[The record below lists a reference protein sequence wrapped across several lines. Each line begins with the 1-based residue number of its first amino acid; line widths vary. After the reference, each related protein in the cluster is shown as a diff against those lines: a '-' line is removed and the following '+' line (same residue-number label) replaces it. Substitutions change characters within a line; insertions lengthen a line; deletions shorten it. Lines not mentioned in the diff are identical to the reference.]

1 MKKIFKTLSL
11 LFALGAAFASC
22 APEEITFSH
31 ENPAFEAKEGMILI
45 EAIAP
50 AGIVA
55 GDEIYIIGPAIGD
68 SASVVGVKPEYQLE
82 QSTTVSRKWGV
93 YLNPANFL
101 EGKTLADGFRF
112 VALDKGHE
120 VTPLNEEPNHT
131 LNAVTGKSYNVY
143 MAGAWSNDFL
153 VRPLVE
159 LPEHLNFRV
168 YIIDNTGWEG
178 DQEVHLYM
186 YGDKNDLG
194 GAWPGIAVSGTEEL
208 GGITYKYFDLGPE
221 ANQLEEHLIFNNN
234 GNGAQ
239 TPGDQEPII
248 TFENADYFFKVTADG
263 CEVLKNP
270 GMDKKAELGEIPE
283 PEPVYP
289 APGYN
294 LYIQDATSWPGNL
307 YVHLWA
313 DGYGTEWP
321 GLAVSATEE
330 IDGVTYKVFA
340 LPGEVNGKTISFIA
354 HSDENDG
361 ENRVQVDNVEVS
373 GSLAYKL
380 TAGAA
385 EAITGITDPARIFLT
400 DERHWPGNL
409 YIHMWNDSGDATDW
423 PGVSGEMVNFNGT
436 NYLMFTAPRK
446 LSGQTVS
453 AIIHS
458 DENDGENR
466 IETTLKLDKD
476 RFYLLGTTTI
486 FDEALEYNPSSL
498 YVRDEMGWGE
508 NLHLYAWGT
517 SEIFGGWAGAVANET
532 VSIGGYKWARFDI
545 AASDAHKEANLIF
558 NNGNGGD
565 GNQFDAAKIETG
577 EDHWFLIRD
586 YTCEE
591 LSAAK
596 ARIFVINNTGWDDA
610 DLHLYSWGSYEAY
623 GGWPGAVSGGKQTV
637 DGTEYLYFEIPETG
651 ITMNLI
657 FNNNNGSQFDA
668 ASITS
673 GYDVFYTLTPGA
685 ATPIE

>member
-1 MKKIFKTLSL
+1 
-11 LFALGAAFASC
+11 
-22 APEEITFSH
+22 
-31 ENPAFEAKEGMILI
+31 
-45 EAIAP
+45 
-50 AGIVA
+50 
-55 GDEIYIIGPAIGD
+55 
-68 SASVVGVKPEYQLE
+68 
-82 QSTTVSRKWGV
+82 
-93 YLNPANFL
+93 
-101 EGKTLADGFRF
+101 
-112 VALDKGHE
+112 
-120 VTPLNEEPNHT
+120 
-131 LNAVTGKSYNVY
+131 
-143 MAGAWSNDFL
+143 
-153 VRPLVE
+153 
-159 LPEHLNFRV
+159 
-168 YIIDNTGWEG
+168 
-178 DQEVHLYM
+178 M

-239 TPGDQEPII
+239 TPGDQEPVI

-289 APGYN
+289 TPGYR

-307 YVHLWA
+307 FVHLWT
-313 DGYGTEWP
+313 DGYGTDWP

-373 GSLAYKL
+373 GSIAYKL

-446 LSGQTVS
+446 LSGQTVH

-466 IETTLKLDKD
+466 IETTLRLDKD

-545 AASDAHKEANLIF
+545 AVADAHKEANLIF